1 MKLAAVRRWTA
12 ALALVLLLVS
22 AETCLAGEGV
32 PPPDEIRFIDVD
44 EATSDCI
51 GDPKTPLCAV
61 ETWIACDVQTD
72 PNICF
77 RAGLPLAR
85 GWAAFPGRGRVV
97 YDVVEAVR
105 PPEVAVSSPPASPVE
120 VMLVE
125 SNNYFADAWYL
136 DNDFVIRAPYILT
149 RYKVEQRG
157 VKWWVTERAECLG
170 KKRERCRTARR

>member
-1 MKLAAVRRWTA
+1 MAVATRYPA
-12 ALALVLLLVS
+12 ALIVALPLLLPVTTN
-22 AETCLAGEGV
+22 ATEGI
-32 PPPDEIRFIDVD
+32 PPPDEIRYIEKD

-61 ETWIACDVQTD
+61 ETWTACDVQTD
-72 PNICF
+72 PDICF

-97 YDVVEAVR
+97 YGVVEAVR

-120 VMLVE
+120 VTLVE